1 MLQVFSVQFKFYGI
15 KIDEL
20 LLVFLCSWVNGANIP
35 RKKPGVTN
43 TEFIFFYFFFLFF
56 FFFNLTF
63 IFIGF
68 LHS

>member
-43 TEFIFFYFFFLFF
+43 TEFI
-56 FFFNLTF
+56 
-63 IFIGF
+63 
-68 LHS
+68 